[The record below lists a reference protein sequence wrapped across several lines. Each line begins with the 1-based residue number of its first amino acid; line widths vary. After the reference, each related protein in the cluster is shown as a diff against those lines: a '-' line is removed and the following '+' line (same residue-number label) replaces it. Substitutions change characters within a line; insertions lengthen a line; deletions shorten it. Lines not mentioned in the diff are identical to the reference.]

1 MIMPKWDVSEKLNF
15 FIKTRS
21 FWSAP
26 LKAPIWE
33 NKQRWYGK
41 AREQLNV
48 PSWHLQ
54 DSQQIHNLN
63 RFTKHSEGKNFLGNM
78 QN

>member
-1 MIMPKWDVSEKLNF
+1 MIMPKSEDNSEKLNF

-21 FWSAP
+21 AP
-26 LKAPIWE
+26 LKAFIRE

-41 AREQLNV
+41 VHKQLNF
-48 PSWHLQ
+48 PSRYLQ
-54 DSQQIHNLN
+54 DCQQINNLN
-63 RFTKHSEGKNFLGNM
+63 RFTKQSERKNFSGNM